1 MYIFIIINYVP
12 FSGSM
17 LEKLKET
24 GNVNGV
30 ILPGI
35 KEGKWKVS
43 FYKNQIISKI
53 FRIFFN
59 QIKCRMYYFL
69 E

>member
-43 FYKNQIISKI
+43 FYKNQIRRSKI
-53 FRIFFN
+53 FILFFSDLVS
-59 QIKCRMYYFL
+59 I
-69 E
+69 